1 MAPTSKM
8 ALGIK
13 QASRSHAYHR
23 RGLWAIKAKHGGAF
37 PKAEKPAAVAEPKFY
52 PADDVKPRTV
62 STRKPHPTKLRST
75 ITPGTVLILLAG
87 RYMGKRVVFLK
98 QLQSGLLL
106 ITGPF
111 KINGVPI
118 RRVNQ
123 AYVIAT
129 STKVDISKVNVQKFD
144 DKYFAREK
152 KTRAKKTEGELF
164 ESDKEVHSCIIILL
178 DALYPSCSNTLF
190 YIFSVTLQA
199 TKNLPDFKKDDQK
212 VIDAELIKAIDAVP
226 DLKNYLG
233 ARFSLRDG
241 DKPHEMT
248 F

>member
-13 QASRSHAYHR
+13 RTSRSRTYHR

-52 PADDVKPRTV
+52 PADDVKPRTF

-98 QLQSGLLL
+98 QLKSGLLL

-123 AYVIAT
+123 AYVIST
-129 STKVDISKVNVQKFD
+129 STRLDISKVNMQKFD

-152 KTRAKKTEGELF
+152 KTRAKKSEGELF
-164 ESDKEVHSCIIILL
+164 ESEKD
-178 DALYPSCSNTLF
+178 
-190 YIFSVTLQA
+190 A

-212 VIDAELIKAIDAVP
+212 VIDTELIKAIDAVP
-226 DLKNYLG
+226 DLKSYLG

>member
-1 MAPTSKM
+1 SPDCRSASTEESPMAPTSKM

-13 QASRSHAYHR
+13 RASRSHTYHR
-23 RGLWAIKAKHGGAF
+23 RGLWAIKAKHGGAL

-164 ESDKEVHSCIIILL
+164 ESDKE
-178 DALYPSCSNTLF
+178 
-190 YIFSVTLQA
+190 A

>member
-1 MAPTSKM
+1 MAPTSK
-8 ALGIK
+8 LSQGIK
-13 QASRSHAYHR
+13 RASRSHTYHR

-37 PKAEKPAAVAEPKFY
+37 PKAEKPAAAAEPKFY
-52 PADDVKPRTV
+52 PADDAKPRTP
-62 STRKPHPTKLRST
+62 STRKANPTKLRST
-75 ITPGTVLILLAG
+75 ITPGTVLIMLAG

-98 QLQSGLLL
+98 QLKSGLLL

-111 KINGVPI
+111 KVNGVPI

-129 STKVDISKVNVQKFD
+129 STKVDISGVKVDKFD
-144 DKYFAREK
+144 DKYFARDK
-152 KTRAKKTEGELF
+152 KAKAKKTEGELF
-164 ESDKEVHSCIIILL
+164 ETEKE
-178 DALYPSCSNTLF
+178 
-190 YIFSVTLQA
+190 A

-212 VIDAELIKAIDAVP
+212 ALDAELIKAIEAVP
-226 DLKNYLG
+226 DLKTYLG

-241 DKPHEMT
+241 DKPHEMQ

>member
-13 QASRSHAYHR
+13 RASRSHTYHR
-23 RGLWAIKAKHGGAF
+23 RGLWAIKAKHGGAL

-164 ESDKEVHSCIIILL
+164 ESDKE
-178 DALYPSCSNTLF
+178 
-190 YIFSVTLQA
+190 A

>member
-13 QASRSHAYHR
+13 RASRSHSYHR

-62 STRKPHPTKLRST
+62 STRKPKPTKLRST

-98 QLQSGLLL
+98 QLKSGLLL

-123 AYVIAT
+123 TYVIAT
-129 STKVDISKVNVQKFD
+129 STKVDISKVNVGKFD
-144 DKYFAREK
+144 DKYFARDK
-152 KTRAKKTEGELF
+152 KARAKKTEGELF
-164 ESDKEVHSCIIILL
+164 ETEKE
-178 DALYPSCSNTLF
+178 
-190 YIFSVTLQA
+190 A

-212 VIDAELIKAIDAVP
+212 TIDAELIKAIEAVP

>member
-1 MAPTSKM
+1 MAPPSKM

-13 QASRSHAYHR
+13 RASRSNTYHR
-23 RGLWAIKAKHGGAF
+23 RGLWAIKAKNGGAF

-62 STRKPHPTKLRST
+62 STRKPKPTKLRST
-75 ITPGTVLILLAG
+75 ITPGTVLIVLAG
-87 RYMGKRVVFLK
+87 RRYMGKRVVFLK
-98 QLQSGLLL
+98 QLKSGLLL
-106 ITGPF
+106 VTGPF
-111 KINGVPI
+111 KVNGVPI

-123 AYVIAT
+123 SYVIAT

-152 KTRAKKTEGELF
+152 KTRVKKTEGELF
-164 ESDKEVHSCIIILL
+164 ETDKE
-178 DALYPSCSNTLF
+178 
-190 YIFSVTLQA
+190 A

-212 VIDAELIKAIDAVP
+212 AIDAELIKAIEAVP
-226 DLKNYLG
+226 DLKNYLS

-241 DKPHEMT
+241 DKPHEMS

>member
-1 MAPTSKM
+1 MAPSSKM

-13 QASRSHAYHR
+13 RASRSHSYHR
-23 RGLWAIKAKHGGAF
+23 RGLWAIKAKNGGAF
-37 PKAEKPAAVAEPKFY
+37 PNAEKPAAVAEPKFY

-62 STRKPHPTKLRST
+62 STRKPKPTKLRST

-98 QLQSGLLL
+98 QLKSGLLL

-123 AYVIAT
+123 TYVIAT
-129 STKVDISKVNVQKFD
+129 STKVDISGVKVEKFD

-152 KTRAKKTEGELF
+152 KIRSKKTEGELF
-164 ESDKEVHSCIIILL
+164 ETEKE
-178 DALYPSCSNTLF
+178 
-190 YIFSVTLQA
+190 A

-212 VIDAELIKAIDAVP
+212 AIDAELVKAIEAVP
-226 DLKNYLG
+226 ELKNYLG

-241 DKPHEMT
+241 DKPHEMS

>member
-13 QASRSHAYHR
+13 RASRSHTYHR

-164 ESDKEVHSCIIILL
+164 ESDKE
-178 DALYPSCSNTLF
+178 
-190 YIFSVTLQA
+190 A